1 MARKPSRSQWHL
13 SAGKWTCSLG
23 VRGVRVQLFQKRSGG
38 VFYRTLW
45 LDGHRLNRR
54 SLETADR
61 AHAERLANELLRALL
76 RGDQLASGA
85 ILTLRELWERY
96 DRECAAFLDN
106 TPRSIA
112 DARGHAEVL
121 LAFFG
126 QECNVAELGKQ
137 DLVAFTQRRLA
148 GGIRCAGDRVTGV
161 VRMRSVEC
169 DVALLVSMLLWA
181 TTYRLPRG
189 QRLLAQNPLA
199 GIKRACEQDP
209 RRPVATWERYQAT
222 RAILQQLA
230 TSAPTEARRRRWISV
245 ELALVLAEATGR
257 RLSAIRNLRW
267 EDVDLPRRSIR
278 WRAVHDKK
286 RREWIIPIPEQLA
299 AELQSFRVQLGAI
312 AGLMFPSPRDP
323 EQPIDRSVF
332 VHALPEAERMAGIE
346 KLDGSCWHA
355 YRRKWA
361 TERKHLPVKDV
372 AAAGGWK
379 DTQTLLTCY
388 QQADEHTLLEV
399 MSCPK
404 KLTERARQA

>member
-1 MARKPSRSQWHL
+1 MARQPSQSQWHQ
-13 SAGKWTCSLG
+13 SAGKWTYSLG
-23 VRGVRVQLFQKRSGG
+23 VRGVRVQLFQKRSGE

-45 LDGHRLNRR
+45 LDGRRINRR
-54 SLETADR
+54 SLETVDR
-61 AHAERLANELLRALL
+61 ARAERLASELLRALL
-76 RGDQLASGA
+76 RGDELAAGA
-85 ILTLRELWERY
+85 VLTLRELWERFN
-96 DRECAAFLDN
+96 RECVAFLDN

-112 DARGHAEVL
+112 DARGRAEVL

-126 QECNVAELGKQ
+126 EDCDVSELGQQ
-137 DLVAFTQRRLA
+137 DMLAFTKKRLA
-148 GGIRCAGDRVTGV
+148 GGIRCAPDRVTGA

-169 DVALLVSMLLWA
+169 DLALLVSMLLWA

-189 QRLLAQNPLA
+189 QRLLARNPLA
-199 GIKRACEQDP
+199 GIKRAREQDP

-222 RAILQQLA
+222 RAALQQLA
-230 TSAPTEARRRRWISV
+230 GSAPTNSRRRRWTLV

-257 RLSAIRNLRW
+257 RLSSILHLRW
-267 EDVDLPRRSIR
+267 EDVDLSRRSIR
-278 WRAVHDKK
+278 WRAVHDKM

-299 AELQSFRVQLGAI
+299 GELQSFRVSLGAI
-312 AGLMFPSPRDP
+312 AGLIFASPKNP
-323 EQPIDRSVF
+323 EQPLDRSVF
-332 VHALPEAERMAGIE
+332 VHALPHAERVAGLE

-404 KLTERARQA
+404 KLTERAREA